1 MTRAEKPSTL
11 GNIIIRQET
20 AADFALVRE
29 TVRQA
34 FGAMDDSDH
43 TEHLL
48 VERLRRSG
56 AYVPGLALV
65 ADAGGRRAVGYI
77 MLTEVRVEDGGKAA
91 TALALAPLAVTPGLQ
106 GRGIGSMLVCEAH
119 RRAAA
124 MGYRAAV
131 VLGHKDYYPEFGYRR
146 ASHCG
151 ISFPFD
157 APDECCMVAEL
168 VPGGLLGMYGA
179 VRYPEA
185 FFT

>member
-124 MGYRAAV
+124 MGYRRKEVTIEEA
-131 VLGHKDYYPEFGYRR
+131 KKSWTPEQR
-146 ASHCG
+146 AKA
-151 ISFPFD
+151 D
-157 APDECCMVAEL
+157 REVAEL
-168 VPGGLLGMYGA
+168 LRRERA
-179 VRYPEA
+179 ANNE
-185 FFT
+185 TK